1 MDLLIKNVDYPV
13 EPSENKICGNC
24 VHNTYDNGDFLCN
37 NKNSDNY
44 GCYVAY
50 DDSCEDWEEKC

>member
-1 MDLLIKNVDYPV
+1 MNN
-13 EPSENKICGNC
+13 EICGNC
-24 VHNTYDNGDFLCN
+24 EHNTYDNGNFLCN

-50 DDSCEDWEEKC
+50 DDSCVDFEEE